1 MMSVHKKRR
10 QSAHYRGGFFVIGS
24 ARVMCDLKSGCERV
38 QLDRTETRTER
49 EWTARIAAEFKKIG
63 MPPHMLGHVYLCD
76 AVVLSILLPKCMRQ
90 KMYQIYVVIG
100 ERFGTTPARGGE
112 KHPHGDQGDVGAG
125 AGPGGP
131 CWNVWRE
138 LSEQQ
143 PLPIQNLWPV
153 CT

>member
-1 MMSVHKKRR
+1 M
-10 QSAHYRGGFFVIGS
+10 IGS

-90 KMYQIYVVIG
+90 KMNQIYVVIG
-100 ERFGTTPARGGE
+100 ERFGTTPARVERNIRTVIKATWERALDREVLAGMFGE
-112 KHPHGDQGDVGAG
+112 SYRNSNPT
-125 AGPGGP
+125 
-131 CWNVWRE
+131 N
-138 LSEQQ
+138 SEFVARMH
-143 PLPIQNLWPV
+143 LNLLLQ
-153 CT
+153 

>member
-1 MMSVHKKRR
+1 
-10 QSAHYRGGFFVIGS
+10 
-24 ARVMCDLKSGCERV
+24 MCDLKSGCERV

-76 AVVLSILLPKCMRQ
+76 GGR
-90 KMYQIYVVIG
+90 VIHPSAQVHEAKDESDLCCHRG
-100 ERFGTTPARGGE
+100 AIWNHARTGGE
-112 KHPHGDQGDVGAG
+112 KHPHGDQSDVGAG

-131 CWNVWRE
+131 CWDVWRE

-143 PLPIQNLWPV
+143 PYQFGICGPYALESPAAIGEKAPAVGPGLFHGKA
-153 CT
+153 

>member
-1 MMSVHKKRR
+1 
-10 QSAHYRGGFFVIGS
+10 
-24 ARVMCDLKSGCERV
+24 MCDLKSGCERV

-100 ERFGTTPARGGE
+100 ERFGTTPARVERNIRTVIKATWERALDREVLAGTFGE
-112 KHPHGDQGDVGAG
+112 SYRNSNPT
-125 AGPGGP
+125 
-131 CWNVWRE
+131 N
-138 LSEQQ
+138 SEFVARMH
-143 PLPIQNLWPV
+143 LNLLLQ
-153 CT
+153 

>member
-1 MMSVHKKRR
+1 
-10 QSAHYRGGFFVIGS
+10 
-24 ARVMCDLKSGCERV
+24 MCDLKSGCERV

-90 KMYQIYVVIG
+90 KMNQIYVVIG
-100 ERFGTTPARGGE
+100 ERFGTTPARVE
-112 KHPHGDQGDVGAG
+112 RNIRTVIKATWERG

-131 CWNVWRE
+131 CWDVWRE

-143 PLPIQNLWPV
+143 PYQFGICGPYALESPAAIGEKAPAVGPGLFHGKA
-153 CT
+153 